1 MPNPRRPT
9 TMKVLAG
16 TYRRDR
22 ANEAEPQAP
31 ALSVG
36 TRPPTWVKSSQAKRA
51 WAALIEVAPDGLITQ
66 MDTLSLGL
74 LVSAFGDWL
83 AARTV
88 IGQEGRYYETAGP
101 SGRMVRAHPAVTDE
115 ADAWKRAA
123 AMLAKFGMTPSDR
136 SRVSAGQ
143 PDSADPVG
151 DFLGSRG
158 VG

>member
-1 MPNPRRPT
+1 
-9 TMKVLAG
+9 MKVLAG

-36 TRPPTWVKSSQAKRA
+36 TRPPTWVKSAQAKRA
-51 WAALIEVAPDGLITQ
+51 WVALIEVAPNGLITQ

-74 LVSAFGDWL
+74 LVNAFGDWL
-83 AARTV
+83 TARAAIERD
-88 IGQEGRYYETAGP
+88 GRYYETTGQ
-101 SGRMVRAHPAVTDE
+101 SGRMVRSHPAVADE

-136 SRVSAGQ
+136 SRVAAGK

-158 VG
+158 